1 MKLFT
6 KISFYLYLTLLV
18 AGIVLGVVSMST
30 ENYLLAAVSFLL
42 SMVMATVIHSTVK
55 VEKFR
60 MLMESSDIEAVRL
73 TKQNAMFN
81 KIAALAMLKNAT
93 V

>member
-6 KISFYLYLTLLV
+6 KISFYLYWTLWV

-42 SMVMATVIHSTVK
+42 SLVMSTVIHSTAKVK
-55 VEKFR
+55 KFR
-60 MLMESSDIEAVRL
+60 MLMESSDMRS
-73 TKQNAMFN
+73 
-81 KIAALAMLKNAT
+81 
-93 V
+93 